1 MLGAA
6 DIIVSNDMRMLQESV
21 DALLENGRRGR
32 PVLGHN
38 HRPLKSLSDII
49 KGKQGRFRQ
58 NLLGKRV
65 DYSGRSV
72 ITVGPELR
80 LHQCGIPKQMGLE
93 LFRPLIYQKLELW
106 GAAATIKIAKKLVEQ
121 EAPIV
126 WDALDEVIKEHPV
139 LLNRAPTLHRLS
151 IQAFEPILIED
162 KAIQIHPLVCPAYNA
177 DFDGDQMAVHV
188 PLSIEAQ
195 TECRALVM
203 SSNNI
208 LSPAH
213 GKPIIL
219 PTQAIVL
226 GIYYMT
232 RDMATDKGDGKIF
245 SSIDEV
251 HMAYDSGEIGIH
263 AKIKVR
269 VNGKLYE
276 TTAGRVI
283 LYNIMP
289 DGIPF
294 ELVNR
299 VMTKRAIEELVDT
312 CFRMAGGKSTVILA
326 DRMRTLGF

>member
-1 MLGAA
+1 
-6 DIIVSNDMRMLQESV
+6 
-21 DALLENGRRGR
+21 
-32 PVLGHN
+32 
-38 HRPLKSLSDII
+38 
-49 KGKQGRFRQ
+49 
-58 NLLGKRV
+58 
-65 DYSGRSV
+65 
-72 ITVGPELR
+72 
-80 LHQCGIPKQMGLE
+80 MGLE
-93 LFRPLIYQKLELW
+93 LFRPFIYQKLEKW

-195 TECRALVM
+195 TECRTLVM
-203 SSNNI
+203 STNNI

-219 PTQAIVL
+219 PTQDIVL

-232 RDMATDKGDGKIF
+232 RDMAYDKGDGKIF

-251 HMAYDSGEIGIH
+251 QMAYDSGEIGIH

-269 VNGKLYE
+269 VSGKIYE
-276 TTAGRVI
+276 TTAGRVL
-283 LYNIMP
+283 LYDIMP
-289 DGIPF
+289 KDIPF
-294 ELVNR
+294 ELVNK

-312 CFRMAGGKSTVILA
+312 CFRMAGGKNTVILA
-326 DRMRTLGF
+326 DRMRTLGFKYSTKAGISISIDDMKIPLKKKELLQKAQDEVVKVQNQYSQGLITDGERYNKVIDIWRVRATKSPK